1 MPNSVLV
8 FEESAVIRELC
19 VDVLVASG
27 FIVDTTD
34 DTATAINA
42 IVHSDYSFVI
52 IGSAGNAEA
61 VNMPVCIRAAEEACG
76 KYTPIIGMCCAST
89 DMDDY
94 VQMPMSM
101 KTLKETVER
110 WFHYSV
116 GRTPMSGA
124 A

>member
-27 FIVDTTD
+27 FVVDTVD
-34 DTATAINA
+34 DTTSAINA
-42 IVHSDYSFVI
+42 IMVSDYSFVI
-52 IGSAGNAEA
+52 IGATTAAES
-61 VNMPVCIRAAEEACG
+61 VDMPVCIRAAEQACG

-94 VQMPMSM
+94 VQTPMSM

-116 GRTPMSGA
+116 GRKPVSGA

>member
-19 VDVLVASG
+19 IDVLLASG
-27 FIVDTTD
+27 FTVDTVD

-42 IVHSDYSFVI
+42 IVQSDYSFVI
-52 IGSAGNAEA
+52 IGSSATAEA
-61 VNMPVCIRAAEEACG
+61 VDVPVSIRAAEEACG
-76 KYTPIIGMCCAST
+76 KYTPIIGMCCESS

-94 VQMPMSM
+94 VQTPMSM

-116 GRTPMSGA
+116 GRTPISGA